1 MMKSFHAN
9 SQSVRVSC
17 LVLIAAVGITGASVL
32 AASSNPSLLKAK
44 QEAEA
49 KGYIFVSS
57 RDEVVS
63 KAKQE
68 AKLRAVVSLTEDP
81 LKHMLAAFSKKYP
94 FIEIRGESVPNREG
108 YLRMLHEL
116 KAGLTKGVDV
126 NDPLSDYYNEYLPY
140 QKKLDVLGMAEQKIL
155 NIPLQMVD
163 PINRN
168 IVVIGSSIQV
178 VVYNKTLISAEQV
191 PDTWEDFLKPEFR
204 DRKFVLD
211 IRPINISAL
220 VPAWGLEKA
229 LDYARKLAA
238 QKPVWGRGHTA
249 LITRVL
255 AGEHAIAFGVNYDS
269 FLRARDKDKADRLGY
284 KLLEPVPARLNESWS
299 VLNSA
304 EHPYAGLLML
314 EFVASPD
321 GQKALDGQGQYEG
334 SLFVRGNVQEQAV
347 RGKKLS
353 LVDWNHYT
361 KTQEYLKK
369 IVEAYG
375 FPVAEK

>member
-1 MMKSFHAN
+1 MKRRLMMFCS
-9 SQSVRVSC
+9 SS
-17 LVLIAAVGITGASVL
+17 LVYLILIAPPAIVGSSALGAS
-32 AASSNPSLLKAK
+32 ASPALVKAK
-44 QEAEA
+44 QEADA
-49 KGYIFVSS
+49 KGYIFVPSH
-57 RDEVVS
+57 DEIVGR
-63 KAKQE
+63 AKQE
-68 AKLRAVVSLTEDP
+68 GKLRAVVSLTEEP

-94 FIEIRGESVPNREG
+94 FIETRAESVPTGEV
-108 YLRMLHEL
+108 YLRLLQEL

-126 NDPLSDYYNEYLPY
+126 NDPISDYYNDYLPY
-140 QKKLDVLGMAEQKIL
+140 QKKFDVLGMVEQKVL
-155 NIPLQMVD
+155 EIPVQMVD

-178 VVYNKTLISAEQV
+178 VVYNKKLISEEKV
-191 PDTWEDFLKPEFR
+191 PNTWEDFLKPEFS

-229 LDYARKLAA
+229 LDFARKLAA

-249 LITRVL
+249 LIIRVL
-255 AGEHAIAFGVNYDS
+255 SGEHAIAFGVNYDS
-269 FLRARDKDKADRLGY
+269 YLRAKSKDKIDTLGY

-304 EHPYAGLLML
+304 EHPYAGLLLL
-314 EFVASPD
+314 EFVASPE
-321 GQKALDGQGQYEG
+321 GQKILDDHGPYEG
-334 SLFVRGNVQEQAV
+334 SLFVRGTVQEQAV

-361 KTQEYLKK
+361 NTQEYLKK
-369 IVEAYG
+369 VVEAYG
-375 FPVAEK
+375 FPRAGK

>member
-1 MMKSFHAN
+1 
-9 SQSVRVSC
+9 
-17 LVLIAAVGITGASVL
+17 
-32 AASSNPSLLKAK
+32 LL
-44 QEAEA
+44 Q
-49 KGYIFVSS
+49 
-57 RDEVVS
+57 
-63 KAKQE
+63 
-68 AKLRAVVSLTEDP
+68 
-81 LKHMLAAFSKKYP
+81 
-94 FIEIRGESVPNREG
+94 
-108 YLRMLHEL
+108 EL

-126 NDPLSDYYNEYLPY
+126 NDPISDYYNDYLPY
-140 QKKLDVLGMAEQKIL
+140 QKKFDVLGMAEQKVL
-155 NIPLQMVD
+155 EIPVQMVD

-178 VVYNKTLISAEQV
+178 VVYNKKLSSAEKV
-191 PDTWEDFLKPEFR
+191 PNTWEDFLKPEFR

-229 LDYARKLAA
+229 LDFARKLAA

-249 LITRVL
+249 LIIRVL
-255 AGEHAIAFGVNYDS
+255 SGEHAIAFGVNYDS
-269 FLRARDKDKADRLGY
+269 YLRAKSKDKIDTLGY

-304 EHPYAGLLML
+304 EHPYAGLLLL
-314 EFVASPD
+314 EFVASPE
-321 GQKALDGQGQYEG
+321 GQKILDDHGPYEG
-334 SLFVRGNVQEQAV
+334 SLFVRGTVQEQAV

-361 KTQEYLKK
+361 NTQEYLQK

-375 FPVAEK
+375 FPRAKN

>member
-1 MMKSFHAN
+1 
-9 SQSVRVSC
+9 
-17 LVLIAAVGITGASVL
+17 
-32 AASSNPSLLKAK
+32 
-44 QEAEA
+44 
-49 KGYIFVSS
+49 
-57 RDEVVS
+57 
-63 KAKQE
+63 
-68 AKLRAVVSLTEDP
+68 
-81 LKHMLAAFSKKYP
+81 MLAAFNKKYP
-94 FIEIRGESVPNREG
+94 FIETRAESVPTGEVT
-108 YLRMLHEL
+108 LRLLQEL

-126 NDPLSDYYNEYLPY
+126 NDPISDYYNDYLPY
-140 QKKLDVLGMAEQKIL
+140 QKKFDVLGMAEQKVL
-155 NIPLQMVD
+155 EIPVQMVD

-178 VVYNKTLISAEQV
+178 VVYNKKLSSAEKV
-191 PDTWEDFLKPEFR
+191 PNTWEDFLKPEFR

-229 LDYARKLAA
+229 LDFARKLAA

-249 LITRVL
+249 LIIRVL
-255 AGEHAIAFGVNYDS
+255 SGEHAIAFGVNYDS
-269 FLRARDKDKADRLGY
+269 YLRAKSKDKIDTLGY

-304 EHPYAGLLML
+304 EHPYAGLLLL
-314 EFVASPD
+314 EFVASPE
-321 GQKALDGQGQYEG
+321 GQKILDDHGPYEG
-334 SLFVRGNVQEQAV
+334 SLFVRGTVQEQAV

-361 KTQEYLKK
+361 NTQEYLQK

-375 FPVAEK
+375 FPRAKN

>member
-1 MMKSFHAN
+1 MKQRLMMFCS
-9 SQSVRVSC
+9 SSLVS
-17 LVLIAAVGITGASVL
+17 LILIAPPAIVGSSALGAS
-32 AASSNPSLLKAK
+32 ANPALVKAK
-44 QEAEA
+44 QEADA
-49 KGYIFVSS
+49 KGYIFVPSHDDIVS
-57 RDEVVS
+57 R
-63 KAKQE
+63 AKQE
-68 AKLRAVVSLTEDP
+68 GKLRAVVSLTEEP
-81 LKHMLAAFSKKYP
+81 LKHMLAAFNKKYP
-94 FIEIRGESVPNREG
+94 FIETRAESVPTGEVT
-108 YLRMLHEL
+108 LRLLQEL

-126 NDPLSDYYNEYLPY
+126 NDPISDYYNDYLPY
-140 QKKLDVLGMAEQKIL
+140 QKKFDVLGMAEQKVL
-155 NIPLQMVD
+155 EIPVQMVD

-178 VVYNKTLISAEQV
+178 VVYNKKLSSAEKV
-191 PDTWEDFLKPEFR
+191 PNTWEDFLKPEFR

-229 LDYARKLAA
+229 LDFARKLAA

-249 LITRVL
+249 LIIRVL
-255 AGEHAIAFGVNYDS
+255 SGEHAIAFGVNYDS
-269 FLRARDKDKADRLGY
+269 YLRAKSKDKIDTLGY

-304 EHPYAGLLML
+304 EHPYAGLLLL
-314 EFVASPD
+314 EFVASPE
-321 GQKALDGQGQYEG
+321 GQKILDDHGPYEG
-334 SLFVRGNVQEQAV
+334 SLFVRGTVQEQAV

-361 KTQEYLKK
+361 NTQEYLQK

-375 FPVAEK
+375 FPRAKN

>member
-1 MMKSFHAN
+1 MKRRLMMFCS
-9 SQSVRVSC
+9 SSLVS
-17 LVLIAAVGITGASVL
+17 LIVIAPAAIVPSSALGASAS
-32 AASSNPSLLKAK
+32 AALVKAK

-49 KGYIFVSS
+49 KGYIFVPSHDEIVS
-57 RDEVVS
+57 R
-63 KAKQE
+63 AKQE
-68 AKLRAVVSLTEDP
+68 GKLRAVVSLTEDP

-94 FIEIRGESVPNREG
+94 FIETRAESVPTGEV
-108 YLRMLHEL
+108 YLRLLQEL

-126 NDPLSDYYNEYLPY
+126 NDPISDYYNDYLPY
-140 QKKLDVLGMAEQKIL
+140 QKKFDVLGMAEQKVL
-155 NIPLQMVD
+155 EIPVQMVD

-178 VVYNKTLISAEQV
+178 VVYNKKLTSAEKV
-191 PDTWEDFLKPEFR
+191 PNTWEDFLKPEFR

-229 LDYARKLAA
+229 LDFARKLAA

-249 LITRVL
+249 LIIRVL

-269 FLRARDKDKADRLGY
+269 YLRAKSKDKIDTLGY

-299 VLNSA
+299 VLNAA
-304 EHPYAGLLML
+304 EHPYAGLLLL
-314 EFVASPD
+314 EFVASPE
-321 GQKALDGQGQYEG
+321 GQKILDDHGPYEG
-334 SLFVRGNVQEQAV
+334 SLFVRGTVQEQAV

-361 KTQEYLKK
+361 NTQEYLTKV
-369 IVEAYG
+369 VEAYG
-375 FPVAEK
+375 FPRAGK

>member
-1 MMKSFHAN
+1 MKRRLMMFCS
-9 SQSVRVSC
+9 SSLVS
-17 LVLIAAVGITGASVL
+17 LIVIAPAAIVGSSALGAS
-32 AASSNPSLLKAK
+32 ASPALVKAK

-49 KGYIFVSS
+49 KGYIFVPSHDEIVS
-57 RDEVVS
+57 R
-63 KAKQE
+63 AKQE
-68 AKLRAVVSLTEDP
+68 GKLRAVVSLTEDP
-81 LKHMLAAFSKKYP
+81 LKHMLAAFSNKYP
-94 FIEIRGESVPNREG
+94 FIETRAESVPTGEV
-108 YLRMLHEL
+108 YLRLLQEL

-126 NDPLSDYYNEYLPY
+126 NDPISDYYNDYLPY
-140 QKKLDVLGMAEQKIL
+140 QKKFDILGMAEQKVL
-155 NIPLQMVD
+155 EIPVQMVD

-178 VVYNKTLISAEQV
+178 VVYNKKLTSAEKV
-191 PDTWEDFLKPEFR
+191 PNTWEDFLKPEFR

-229 LDYARKLAA
+229 LDFARKLAA

-249 LITRVL
+249 LIIRVL

-269 FLRARDKDKADRLGY
+269 YLRAKSKDKIDTLGY

-299 VLNSA
+299 VLNAA
-304 EHPYAGLLML
+304 EHPYAGLLLL
-314 EFVASPD
+314 EFVASPE
-321 GQKALDGQGQYEG
+321 GQKILDDHGPYEG
-334 SLFVRGNVQEQAV
+334 SLFVRGTVQEQAV

-361 KTQEYLKK
+361 NTQEYLKK
-369 IVEAYG
+369 VVEAYG
-375 FPVAEK
+375 FPRAGK

>member
-1 MMKSFHAN
+1 MKRRLMMFCSSSLVSLIVIAPVVI
-9 SQSVRVSC
+9 VRSSA
-17 LVLIAAVGITGASVL
+17 LGAS
-32 AASSNPSLLKAK
+32 ASPTLVKAK

-49 KGYIFVSS
+49 KGYIFVPSHDEIVS
-57 RDEVVS
+57 R
-63 KAKQE
+63 AKQE
-68 AKLRAVVSLTEDP
+68 GKLRAVVSLTEDP

-94 FIEIRGESVPNREG
+94 FIETRAESVPTGEV
-108 YLRMLHEL
+108 YLRLLQEL

-126 NDPLSDYYNEYLPY
+126 NDPISDYYNDYLPY
-140 QKKLDVLGMAEQKIL
+140 QKKFDVLGMAEQKVL
-155 NIPLQMVD
+155 EIPVQMVD

-178 VVYNKTLISAEQV
+178 VVYNKKLTSAEKV
-191 PDTWEDFLKPEFR
+191 PNIWEDFLKPEFR

-229 LDYARKLAA
+229 LDFARKLAA

-249 LITRVL
+249 LIIRVL
-255 AGEHAIAFGVNYDS
+255 SGEHAIAFGVNYDS
-269 FLRARDKDKADRLGY
+269 YLRAKSKDKIDTLGY

-299 VLNSA
+299 VLNAA
-304 EHPYAGLLML
+304 EHPYAGLLLL
-314 EFVASPD
+314 EFVASPE
-321 GQKALDGQGQYEG
+321 GQKILDDHGPYEG
-334 SLFVRGNVQEQAV
+334 SLFVRGTVQEQAV

-361 KTQEYLKK
+361 NTQEYLTKV
-369 IVEAYG
+369 VEAYG
-375 FPVAEK
+375 FPRAGK

>member
-1 MMKSFHAN
+1 MKRRLIMFCS
-9 SQSVRVSC
+9 SSLVS
-17 LVLIAAVGITGASVL
+17 LILIAPAAIVGSSALGAS
-32 AASSNPSLLKAK
+32 ASPALVKAK
-44 QEAEA
+44 QEADA
-49 KGYIFVSS
+49 KGYIFVPSHDEIVS
-57 RDEVVS
+57 R
-63 KAKQE
+63 AKQE
-68 AKLRAVVSLTEDP
+68 GKLRAVVSLTEEP

-94 FIEIRGESVPNREG
+94 FIETRAESVPTGEV
-108 YLRMLHEL
+108 YLRLLQEL

-126 NDPLSDYYNEYLPY
+126 NDPISDYYNDYLPY
-140 QKKLDVLGMAEQKIL
+140 QKKFDVLGMVEQKVL
-155 NIPLQMVD
+155 EIPVQMVD

-178 VVYNKTLISAEQV
+178 VVYNKKLISEEKV
-191 PDTWEDFLKPEFR
+191 PNTWEDFLKPEFS

-229 LDYARKLAA
+229 LDFARKLAS

-249 LITRVL
+249 LIIRVL
-255 AGEHAIAFGVNYDS
+255 SGEHAIAFGVNYDS
-269 FLRARDKDKADRLGY
+269 YLRAKSKDKIDTLGY

-304 EHPYAGLLML
+304 EHPYAGLLLL
-314 EFVASPD
+314 EFVASPE
-321 GQKALDGQGQYEG
+321 GQKILDDHGPYEG
-334 SLFVRGNVQEQAV
+334 SLFVRGTVQEQAV

-361 KTQEYLKK
+361 NTQEYLKK
-369 IVEAYG
+369 VVEAYG
-375 FPVAEK
+375 FPRAGK

>member
-1 MMKSFHAN
+1 MKRRLMMFCS
-9 SQSVRVSC
+9 SSLVS
-17 LVLIAAVGITGASVL
+17 LIVIAPAAIVPSSALGASAS
-32 AASSNPSLLKAK
+32 AALVKAK

-49 KGYIFVSS
+49 KGYIFVPSHDEIVS
-57 RDEVVS
+57 R
-63 KAKQE
+63 AKQE
-68 AKLRAVVSLTEDP
+68 GKLRAVVSLTEDP

-94 FIEIRGESVPNREG
+94 FIETRAESVPTGEV
-108 YLRMLHEL
+108 YLRLLQEL

-126 NDPLSDYYNEYLPY
+126 NDPISDYYNDYLPY
-140 QKKLDVLGMAEQKIL
+140 QKKFDVLGMAEQKVL
-155 NIPLQMVD
+155 EIPVQMVD

-178 VVYNKTLISAEQV
+178 VVYNKKLTSAEKV
-191 PDTWEDFLKPEFR
+191 PNTWEDFLKPEFR

-229 LDYARKLAA
+229 LDFARKLAA

-249 LITRVL
+249 LIIRVL

-269 FLRARDKDKADRLGY
+269 YLRAKSKDKIDTLGY

-304 EHPYAGLLML
+304 EHPYAGLLLL
-314 EFVASPD
+314 EFVASPE
-321 GQKALDGQGQYEG
+321 GQKILDDHGPYEG
-334 SLFVRGNVQEQAV
+334 SLFVRGTVQEQAV

-361 KTQEYLKK
+361 NTQEYLTKV
-369 IVEAYG
+369 VEAYG
-375 FPVAEK
+375 FPRAGK

>member
-1 MMKSFHAN
+1 
-9 SQSVRVSC
+9 VG
-17 LVLIAAVGITGASVL
+17 VGIAGSSVL

-57 RDEVVS
+57 HEEVVS

-68 AKLRAVVSLTEDP
+68 GKLRAVVSLTEDP
-81 LKHMLAAFSKKYP
+81 LKNMLAAFNKKYP
-94 FIEIRGESVPNREG
+94 FIEARGESVPNREV
-108 YLRMLHEL
+108 YVRLLQEL

-126 NDPLSDYYNEYLPY
+126 NDPISDYYNEYLPY

-155 NIPLQMVD
+155 QIPLQMVD

-168 IVVIGSSIQV
+168 IVVIGSSLQV

-191 PDTWEDFLKPEFR
+191 PNTWEDFLKPEFR

-229 LDYARKLAA
+229 LEYARKLAA

-284 KLLEPVPARLNESWS
+284 KVLEPVPARLNESWS
-299 VLNSA
+299 VLNTA
-304 EHPYAGLLML
+304 EHPHAGLLML
-314 EFVASPD
+314 EFVASPE
-321 GQKALDGQGQYEG
+321 GQKVLDEQGQYEG
-334 SLFVRGNVQEQAV
+334 SLFVRGTVQEQAV

>member
-1 MMKSFHAN
+1 MKRRLMMFCS
-9 SQSVRVSC
+9 SS
-17 LVLIAAVGITGASVL
+17 LVYLILIAPPAIVGSSALGAS
-32 AASSNPSLLKAK
+32 ASPALVKAK
-44 QEAEA
+44 QEADA
-49 KGYIFVSS
+49 KGYIFVPSHDEIVS
-57 RDEVVS
+57 R
-63 KAKQE
+63 AKQE
-68 AKLRAVVSLTEDP
+68 GKLRAVVSLTEEP

-94 FIEIRGESVPNREG
+94 FIETRAESVPTGEV
-108 YLRMLHEL
+108 YLRLLQEL

-126 NDPLSDYYNEYLPY
+126 NDPISDYYNDYLPY
-140 QKKLDVLGMAEQKIL
+140 QKKFDVLGMVEQKVL
-155 NIPLQMVD
+155 EIPVQMVD

-178 VVYNKTLISAEQV
+178 VVYNKKLISEEKV
-191 PDTWEDFLKPEFR
+191 PNTWEDFLKPEFR

-229 LDYARKLAA
+229 LDFARKLAA

-249 LITRVL
+249 LIIRVL
-255 AGEHAIAFGVNYDS
+255 SGEHAIAFGVNYDS
-269 FLRARDKDKADRLGY
+269 YLRAKSKDKIDTLGY

-304 EHPYAGLLML
+304 EHPYAGLLLL
-314 EFVASPD
+314 EFVASPE
-321 GQKALDGQGQYEG
+321 GQKILDDHGPYEG
-334 SLFVRGNVQEQAV
+334 SLFVRGTVQEQAV

-361 KTQEYLKK
+361 NTQEYLKK

-375 FPVAEK
+375 FPRAGK

>member
-1 MMKSFHAN
+1 MKRFHAN
-9 SQSVRVSC
+9 FHLFRLTY
-17 LVLIAAVGITGASVL
+17 LVLFVGVGIAGSSVL

-57 RDEVVS
+57 HDEVVS
-63 KAKQE
+63 RAKQE
-68 AKLRAVVSLTEDP
+68 GKLRAVVSLTEDP
-81 LKHMLAAFSKKYP
+81 LKNMLAAFNKKYP
-94 FIEIRGESVPNREG
+94 FIETRGESVPNREV
-108 YLRMLHEL
+108 YVRLLQEL

-155 NIPLQMVD
+155 QIPLQMVD

-191 PDTWEDFLKPEFR
+191 PNTWEDFLKPEFR

-229 LDYARKLAA
+229 LEYARKLAA

-299 VLNSA
+299 VLNTA

-314 EFVASPD
+314 EFVASPE
-321 GQKALDGQGQYEG
+321 GQKVLDEQGQYEG
-334 SLFVRGNVQEQAV
+334 SLFVRGTVQEQAV

>member
-1 MMKSFHAN
+1 MKRFHAN
-9 SQSVRVSC
+9 FHLFRLTY
-17 LVLIAAVGITGASVL
+17 LVLFVGVGIAGSSVL

-57 RDEVVS
+57 HDEVVTR
-63 KAKQE
+63 AKQE
-68 AKLRAVVSLTEDP
+68 GKLRAVVSLTEDP
-81 LKHMLAAFSKKYP
+81 LKNMLAAFNKKYP
-94 FIEIRGESVPNREG
+94 FIETRGESVPNREV
-108 YLRMLHEL
+108 YVRLLQEL

-155 NIPLQMVD
+155 QIPLQMVD

-191 PDTWEDFLKPEFR
+191 PNTWEDFLKPEFR

-229 LDYARKLAA
+229 LEYGRKLAA

-299 VLNSA
+299 VLNTA

-314 EFVASPD
+314 EFVASPE
-321 GQKALDGQGQYEG
+321 GQKVLDEQGQYEG
-334 SLFVRGNVQEQAV
+334 SLFVRGTVQEQAV

>member
-1 MMKSFHAN
+1 
-9 SQSVRVSC
+9 
-17 LVLIAAVGITGASVL
+17 
-32 AASSNPSLLKAK
+32 
-44 QEAEA
+44 
-49 KGYIFVSS
+49 
-57 RDEVVS
+57 
-63 KAKQE
+63 
-68 AKLRAVVSLTEDP
+68 
-81 LKHMLAAFSKKYP
+81 MLQ
-94 FIEIRGESVPNREG
+94 
-108 YLRMLHEL
+108 EL

-126 NDPLSDYYNEYLPY
+126 NDPISDYYNEYLPY

-155 NIPLQMVD
+155 QIPLQMVD

-191 PDTWEDFLKPEFR
+191 PNTWEDFLKPEFR
-204 DRKFVLD
+204 DGKFVLD
-211 IRPINISAL
+211 IRPINIAAL

-229 LDYARKLAA
+229 LEYARKLAA

-249 LITRVL
+249 LVTRVV

-284 KLLEPVPARLNESWS
+284 KVLEPVPARLNESWS
-299 VLNSA
+299 VLNTA
-304 EHPYAGLLML
+304 EHPHAALLML
-314 EFVASPD
+314 EFVASPE
-321 GQKALDGQGQYEG
+321 GQKALDEQGQYEG
-334 SLFVRGNVQEQAV
+334 SLFVRGTVQEQAV

>member
-1 MMKSFHAN
+1 MKRFHAN
-9 SQSVRVSC
+9 FHLFRLTS
-17 LVLIAAVGITGASVL
+17 LVLCVGFGISGSSVF

-49 KGYIFVSS
+49 KGYIFFSS
-57 RDEVVS
+57 HDEVVS
-63 KAKQE
+63 RAKQE
-68 AKLRAVVSLTEDP
+68 GKLRAVVSLTENP
-81 LKHMLAAFSKKYP
+81 LKNMLAAFNKKYP
-94 FIEIRGESVPNREG
+94 FIETRGESVPNREV
-108 YLRMLHEL
+108 YVRLLQEL

-126 NDPLSDYYNEYLPY
+126 NDPISDYYNEYLPY
-140 QKKLDVLGMAEQKIL
+140 QKKLDVFGMAEQKIL
-155 NIPLQMVD
+155 QIPLQMVD

-191 PDTWEDFLKPEFR
+191 PNTWEDFLKPEFR
-204 DRKFVLD
+204 DGKFVLD

-220 VPAWGLEKA
+220 VPAWGLQKA
-229 LDYARKLAA
+229 LEYARKLAA

-249 LITRVL
+249 LVTRVV
-255 AGEHAIAFGVNYDS
+255 AGEHAIAFGVNYDV
-269 FLRARDKDKADRLGY
+269 FLRIKDKDKADRLAY
-284 KLLEPVPARLNESWS
+284 KVLEPVPARLNESWS
-299 VLNSA
+299 VLNTA
-304 EHPYAGLLML
+304 EHPHAALLML
-314 EFVASPD
+314 EFVASPE
-321 GQKALDGQGQYEG
+321 GQKALDEQGQYEG
-334 SLFVRGNVQEQAV
+334 SLFVRGTVQEQAV

>member
-1 MMKSFHAN
+1 MMKRLHAN
-9 SQSVRVSC
+9 FPVFRLTCIVVIAAFGIVAPSVR
-17 LVLIAAVGITGASVL
+17 

-49 KGYIFVSS
+49 KGYIFVPSH
-57 RDEVVS
+57 DEIIS

-68 AKLRAVVSLTEDP
+68 GKLRAVVSLSEEP
-81 LKHMLAAFSKKYP
+81 LKHMLAAFSAKYP
-94 FIEIRGESVPNREG
+94 FIETRGEWVPNREV
-108 YLRMLHEL
+108 YVRLLQEL

-126 NDPLSDYYNEYLPY
+126 NDPISDYYNEYLPY

-155 NIPLQMVD
+155 QIPVQMVD

-168 IVVIGSSIQV
+168 IVVIGSSIGV
-178 VVYNKTLISAEQV
+178 VVYNKTLISAEKV
-191 PDTWEDFLKPEFR
+191 PDTWEDFLKPEFSN
-204 DRKFVLD
+204 RKFVLD
-211 IRPINISAL
+211 IRPITVAAL
-220 VPAWGLEKA
+220 MPAWGLEKT

-249 LITRVL
+249 LINQVL

-269 FLRARDKDKADRLGY
+269 FLRARDKDKADRLGF
-284 KLLEPVPARLNESWS
+284 KILEPVPARLNESWS
-299 VLNSA
+299 VLNAA

-314 EFVASPD
+314 EFVASPE
-321 GQKALDGQGQYEG
+321 GQKVLDGQGQYEG
-334 SLFVRGNVQEQAV
+334 SLFVRGTVQEQAV

-353 LVDWNHYT
+353 LVDWNNYT
-361 KTQEYLKK
+361 KTQEHLKK

-375 FPVAEK
+375 FPRAE

>member
-1 MMKSFHAN
+1 MKRRLMMFCS
-9 SQSVRVSC
+9 SS
-17 LVLIAAVGITGASVL
+17 LVYLILIAPPAIVGSSALGAS
-32 AASSNPSLLKAK
+32 ASPALVKAK
-44 QEAEA
+44 QEADA

-57 RDEVVS
+57 HDEIVS
-63 KAKQE
+63 RAKQE
-68 AKLRAVVSLTEDP
+68 GKLRAVVSLTEEP

-94 FIEIRGESVPNREG
+94 FIETRAESVPTGEV
-108 YLRMLHEL
+108 YLRLLQEL

-126 NDPLSDYYNEYLPY
+126 NDPISDYYNDYLPY
-140 QKKLDVLGMAEQKIL
+140 QKKFDVLGMVEQKVL
-155 NIPLQMVD
+155 EIPVQMVD

-178 VVYNKTLISAEQV
+178 VVYNKKLISEEKV
-191 PDTWEDFLKPEFR
+191 PNTWEDFLKPEFR

-229 LDYARKLAA
+229 LDFARKLAA

-249 LITRVL
+249 LIIRVL
-255 AGEHAIAFGVNYDS
+255 SGEHAIAFGVNYDS
-269 FLRARDKDKADRLGY
+269 YLRAKSKDKIDTLGY

-304 EHPYAGLLML
+304 EHPYAGLLLL
-314 EFVASPD
+314 EFVASPE
-321 GQKALDGQGQYEG
+321 GQKILDDHGPYEG
-334 SLFVRGNVQEQAV
+334 SLFVRGTVQEQAV

-361 KTQEYLKK
+361 NTQEYLKK
-369 IVEAYG
+369 VVEAYG
-375 FPVAEK
+375 FPRAGK

>member
-1 MMKSFHAN
+1 MKRRLVMFCSSFL
-9 SQSVRVSC
+9 VS
-17 LVLIAAVGITGASVL
+17 LIVIAPAAIVGSRALGASAS
-32 AASSNPSLLKAK
+32 AALVKAK

-49 KGYIFVSS
+49 KGYIFVPSHDEIVS
-57 RDEVVS
+57 R
-63 KAKQE
+63 AKQE
-68 AKLRAVVSLTEDP
+68 GKLRAVVSLTEDP

-94 FIEIRGESVPNREG
+94 FIETRAESVPTGEV
-108 YLRMLHEL
+108 YLRLLQEL

-126 NDPLSDYYNEYLPY
+126 NDPISDYYNEYLPY
-140 QKKLDVLGMAEQKIL
+140 QKKFDVLGMAEQKVL
-155 NIPLQMVD
+155 EIPVQMVD

-178 VVYNKTLISAEQV
+178 VVYNKKLTSAEKV
-191 PDTWEDFLKPEFR
+191 PNTWEDFLKPEFR

-229 LDYARKLAA
+229 LDFARKLAA

-249 LITRVL
+249 LIIRVL

-269 FLRARDKDKADRLGY
+269 YLRAKSKDKIDTLGY

-299 VLNSA
+299 VLNAA
-304 EHPYAGLLML
+304 EHPYAGLLLL
-314 EFVASPD
+314 EFVASPE
-321 GQKALDGQGQYEG
+321 GQKILDEHGPYEG
-334 SLFVRGNVQEQAV
+334 SLFVRGTVQEQAV

-361 KTQEYLKK
+361 NTQEYLTKV
-369 IVEAYG
+369 VEAYG
-375 FPVAEK
+375 FPRAGK

>member
-1 MMKSFHAN
+1 MKRRLMMFCS
-9 SQSVRVSC
+9 SSLVC
-17 LVLIAAVGITGASVL
+17 LIVIAPAAIVPSSALGASAS
-32 AASSNPSLLKAK
+32 AALVKAK

-49 KGYIFVSS
+49 KGYIFVPSHDEIVS
-57 RDEVVS
+57 R
-63 KAKQE
+63 AKQE
-68 AKLRAVVSLTEDP
+68 GKLRAVVSLTEDP

-94 FIEIRGESVPNREG
+94 FIETRAESVPTGEV
-108 YLRMLHEL
+108 YLRLLQEL

-126 NDPLSDYYNEYLPY
+126 NDPISDYYNDYLPY
-140 QKKLDVLGMAEQKIL
+140 QKKFDVLGMAEQKVL
-155 NIPLQMVD
+155 EIPVQMVD

-178 VVYNKTLISAEQV
+178 VVYNKKLTSAEKV
-191 PDTWEDFLKPEFR
+191 PNTWEDFLKPEFR

-229 LDYARKLAA
+229 LDFARKLAA

-249 LITRVL
+249 LIIRVL

-269 FLRARDKDKADRLGY
+269 YLRAKSKDKIDTLGY

-299 VLNSA
+299 VLNAA
-304 EHPYAGLLML
+304 EHPYAGLLLL
-314 EFVASPD
+314 EFVASPE
-321 GQKALDGQGQYEG
+321 GQKILDEHGPYEG
-334 SLFVRGNVQEQAV
+334 SLFVRGTVQEQAV

-361 KTQEYLKK
+361 NTQEYLTKV
-369 IVEAYG
+369 VEAYG
-375 FPVAEK
+375 FPRAGN

>member
-1 MMKSFHAN
+1 MKRLHAIFH
-9 SQSVRVSC
+9 VFR
-17 LVLIAAVGITGASVL
+17 LTYIVLIAAFGIAGSSVR

-57 RDEVVS
+57 HDEIVS
-63 KAKQE
+63 RAKQE
-68 AKLRAVVSLTEDP
+68 GKLRAVVSLSEEP
-81 LKHMLAAFSKKYP
+81 LKHMLAAFSAKYP
-94 FIEIRGESVPNREG
+94 FIETRGEWVPNREV
-108 YLRMLHEL
+108 YVRLLQEL

-126 NDPLSDYYNEYLPY
+126 NDPISDYYNEYLPY

-155 NIPLQMVD
+155 QIPLQMVD

-168 IVVIGSSIQV
+168 IVVIGSSIGV
-178 VVYNKTLISAEQV
+178 VVYNKTLISAEKV
-191 PDTWEDFLKPEFR
+191 PDTWEDFLKPEFSN
-204 DRKFVLD
+204 RKFVLD
-211 IRPINISAL
+211 IRPITVSAL
-220 VPAWGLEKA
+220 MPAWGLEKT

-249 LITRVL
+249 LINQVL

-269 FLRARDKDKADRLGY
+269 FLRARDKDKADRLGF
-284 KLLEPVPARLNESWS
+284 KILEPVPARLNESWS
-299 VLNSA
+299 VLNTA

-314 EFVASPD
+314 EFVASPE
-321 GQKALDGQGQYEG
+321 GQKVLDGQGQYEG
-334 SLFVRGNVQEQAV
+334 SLFVRGTVQEQAV

-353 LVDWNHYT
+353 LVDWNNYT
-361 KTQEYLKK
+361 KTQEHLKK

-375 FPVAEK
+375 FPRAE

>member
-1 MMKSFHAN
+1 MKRRLMMFCS
-9 SQSVRVSC
+9 SS
-17 LVLIAAVGITGASVL
+17 LVYLILIAPPPIVGSSALGAS
-32 AASSNPSLLKAK
+32 ASPALVKAK
-44 QEAEA
+44 QEADA
-49 KGYIFVSS
+49 KVYIFVPSHDEIVS
-57 RDEVVS
+57 R
-63 KAKQE
+63 AKQE
-68 AKLRAVVSLTEDP
+68 GKLRAVVSLTEEP

-94 FIEIRGESVPNREG
+94 FIETRAESVPTGEV
-108 YLRMLHEL
+108 YLRLLQEL

-126 NDPLSDYYNEYLPY
+126 NDPISDYYNDYLPY
-140 QKKLDVLGMAEQKIL
+140 QKKFDVLGMVEQKVL
-155 NIPLQMVD
+155 EIPVQMVD

-178 VVYNKTLISAEQV
+178 VVYNKKLISEEKV
-191 PDTWEDFLKPEFR
+191 PNTWEDFLKPEFS

-229 LDYARKLAA
+229 LDFARKLAA

-249 LITRVL
+249 LIIRVL
-255 AGEHAIAFGVNYDS
+255 SGEHAIAFGVNYDS
-269 FLRARDKDKADRLGY
+269 YLRAKSKDKIDTLGY

-304 EHPYAGLLML
+304 EHPYAGLLLL
-314 EFVASPD
+314 EFVASPE
-321 GQKALDGQGQYEG
+321 GQKILDDHGPYEG
-334 SLFVRGNVQEQAV
+334 SLFVRGTVQEQAV

-361 KTQEYLKK
+361 NTQEYLKK
-369 IVEAYG
+369 VVEAYG
-375 FPVAEK
+375 FPRAGK